1 MHELSIALSIVET
14 AEEEAARH
22 GDVHV
27 EAIHLK
33 LGPLSGVAKEALLFS
48 FDLACEGTSLQGSKL
63 VIEETPVIV
72 YCHRCDDRRPVNSI
86 QWFRCP
92 ECGTPVDDVVQ
103 GRELEITAL
112 QINDLETT
120 ELEMQT

>member
-1 MHELSIALSIVET
+1 MHELSIAISIVET
-14 AEEEAARH
+14 AEEEASLR

-33 LGPLSGVAKEALLFS
+33 LGPLSGVAREALLFS
-48 FDLACEGTSLQGSKL
+48 FDLACEGTSLKGSKL
-63 VIEETPVIV
+63 VIEEVPVIV
-72 YCHRCDDRRPVNSI
+72 YCPRCEAQREVQSI

-92 ECGTPVDDVVQ
+92 QCGTPVDSVLQ
-103 GRELEITAL
+103 GKEMEITAL
-112 QINDLETT
+112 EIT